1 MESSSVLAQ
10 SPLQRAERKASCG
23 KGDGLWSPF
32 ARPKSQAEKVA
43 QRWLDRRGLLPQ
55 DSSTRD
61 AFLQPAAALPSSVS
75 DAEGP
80 EGQHR
85 WGQIEKCLAEGQV
98 RALRGKDWIRS
109 GGGGSWDA
117 DQIRALRGKDW
128 IRSGGG
134 GSWDAGM
141 SQMNRAMEKS
151 SWRDVDESWE
161 EGELGACGGEK
172 WIQRGGRA
180 SWHAGMSLVSM
191 DVSYLHTVPFERV
204 QREACSDLQTRT
216 YTREI
221 FRHRHPRFG
230 QLHSLALPTNNPLL
244 QHKIGPRYDIQE
256 DQ

>member
-117 DQIRALRGKDW
+117 
-128 IRSGGG
+128 
-134 GSWDAGM
+134 GM

-230 QLHSLALPTNNPLL
+230 QLHRLALTTNNPLL